1 VTDGHNRLT
10 DWTIVTTVYCR
21 PITMMP
27 EEEELKKLMQAKF
40 CSTNNTVDEY

>member
-1 VTDGHNRLT
+1 
-10 DWTIVTTVYCR
+10 
-21 PITMMP
+21 MMP